1 MIEKLFSDYIFL
13 TKNILSGIKNG
24 ISVEEYFEKREKLIK
39 DIIEL
44 DASKED
50 KKAEYESSG
59 AKELDEKLYNLW
71 KYHKNF
77 GEIGN
82 INEKE
87 NICCVHR
94 SDYVYGCICRMRFF
108 RI

>member
-59 AKELDEKLYNLW
+59 AKELDENVVEFI
-71 KYHKNF
+71 KN
-77 GEIGN
+77 EMKDTKMQMQKAALN
-82 INEKE
+82 KR
-87 NICCVHR
+87 VY
-94 SDYVYGCICRMRFF
+94 SSYVSSNVSGSFF
-108 RI
+108 RRTI